1 MKIINAE
8 EFDEIIKSGTTL
20 VDFFADWCGPC
31 KMLGPVL
38 EEADGLYPDINFVKV
53 NVDDNMDVAERFGI
67 MSIPQVYIFRDG
79 EVIGKAGGYQDI
91 NGIRH
96 FIDDSIK

>member
-53 NVDDNMDVAERFGI
+53 NVDDNMEVAERFGI